1 MRSAARK
8 AEEAATRKAV
18 ALKVREA
25 IRDAEFKLDR
35 QAEAAK
41 VAKLQRAAARQ
52 AALETALVKLEV
64 PAGDVEAPAEAMPQH
79 RGSLRLTGGGPGEAE
94 LATRVSTGQGA
105 PPATPRT

>member
-1 MRSAARK
+1 M
-8 AEEAATRKAV
+8 
-18 ALKVREA
+18 KVREA
-25 IRDAEFKLDR
+25 IRETEFKLAR
-35 QAEAAK
+35 QAEAAEAAK

-52 AALETALVKLEV
+52 VALETALVKLEV
-64 PAGDVEAPAEAMPQH
+64 PAGDVAAPAEAMPMPQH